1 MKKERNII
9 ILICCLIAGILGYKF
24 SDLNF
29 TGGSS
34 EDDAKNRIKVPVS
47 NESGFITPL
56 KKKFAGLPQ
65 DEFFDNTGSV
75 QEILKG
81 EKILHFK
88 SKEEME
94 AFLRRAREA
103 GMTVIKKIDGLNI
116 VKVRFTRNK
125 DMNDFLAR
133 FHEIS
138 YISNND
144 PMAIP
149 DPLLQGGG
157 AGFRSHPLKFLGIED
172 NTGWGKG
179 VKVAVIDTGVA
190 SHPALK
196 GQVEHIDLI
205 GDGSAITSFHGT
217 AVASLIAG
225 DSGLIKGI
233 SPEASILDI
242 RALNADGSGDAFTV
256 AEGIY
261 EAVKNGAKVINLS
274 LGTPSDNAALRE
286 AVLYAQRNGVILVA
300 AVGNEGAGQ
309 VSYPANYP
317 GVIGVSANDAN
328 EGYLTFS
335 NRGQNVDLAA
345 PGIELTAAG
354 VNNDTVLFTGTSASA
369 PLVAGTVAHMLEQYP
384 DMTYEEVVSN
394 LQNSANEAGPPGEDV
409 YFGEGILNVG
419 RLEANSSQ
427 QVVDAAASGFY
438 LEETGN
444 PQELKLYAIGENRG
458 TEPVDYVEMNISYPG
473 FEKTYIFKNIESSQT
488 FYETLTLD
496 MNSTLIKEEQ
506 QIILQ
511 VKGVKGDKVVNN
523 DVKGV
528 RIRLNNEQK

>member
-1 MKKERNII
+1 MKKDRNII
-9 ILICCLIAGILGYKF
+9 IFICCLIAAILGYKF
-24 SDLNF
+24 SNLDFLNF
-29 TGGSS
+29 NGQESA
-34 EDDAKNRIKVPVS
+34 ENRIKIEAVKD
-47 NESGFITPL
+47 SGFISPS
-56 KKKFAGLPQ
+56 KKKFAGVPQ
-65 DEFFDNTGSV
+65 KEFYENDVPV
-75 QEILKG
+75 QKILKG
-81 EKILHFK
+81 EQILHFN

-103 GMTVIKKIDGLNI
+103 GMKIVKKIDGLNL

-133 FHEIS
+133 FHEIAL
-138 YISNND
+138 ISNND
-144 PMAIP
+144 PLAIP
-149 DPLLQGGG
+149 DPLLQGSG
-157 AGFRSHPLKFLGIED
+157 AGFRSHPLEFLGIED

-179 VKVAVIDTGVA
+179 IKVAVIDTGVA
-190 SHPALK
+190 SHPSLR

-205 GDGSAITSFHGT
+205 GDGSEITSFHGT

-225 DSGLIKGI
+225 DSSLIRGI

-242 RALNADGSGDAFTV
+242 RALNSDGSGDAFTV

-261 EAVKNGAKVINLS
+261 QAVQNGAQVINLS
-274 LGTPSDNAALRE
+274 LGSPSDNPALRE
-286 AVLYAQRNGVILVA
+286 AVLYAQRHGVVLVA

-335 NRGQNVDLAA
+335 NRGPNVDLSA

-384 DMTYEEVVSN
+384 DMTYNEIVEN
-394 LQNSANEAGPPGEDV
+394 LQNTANEAGPPGEDV
-409 YFGEGILNVG
+409 YFGDGILNVG
-419 RLEANSSQ
+419 RLETNNSQ
-427 QVVDAAASGFY
+427 EVVDAAASGFY
-438 LEETGN
+438 LEESTNG
-444 PQELKLYAIGENRG
+444 QDLKLYAIGENRG
-458 TEPVDYVEMNISYPG
+458 TELVDYVEMNVSYPG
-473 FEKTYIFKNIESSQT
+473 FEQTYYFKNIESSQT
-488 FYETLTLD
+488 FYETLTIPL
-496 MNSTLIKEEQ
+496 NSAVITEGQ
-506 QIILQ
+506 QIVLQ
-511 VKGVKGDKVVNN
+511 VKGVKDDKVVNN

-528 RIRLNNEQK
+528 RIRLNNE

>member
-1 MKKERNII
+1 MKTDRNII
-9 ILICCLIAGILGYKF
+9 ILICCLLAGILGYQF
-24 SDLNF
+24 TDFNF
-29 TGGSS
+29 GGSHN
-34 EDDAKNRIKVPVS
+34 DASAQNRIKVNSKEQTP
-47 NESGFITPL
+47 FITPQ
-56 KKKFAGLPQ
+56 KEKFKGRAQ
-65 DEFFDNTGSV
+65 EEFYENEGAV
-75 QEILKG
+75 KEILKG

-103 GMTVIKKIDGLNI
+103 GLKVIKKIDGLNL
-116 VKVRFTRNK
+116 VKVRFTRSK

-133 FHEIS
+133 FHEIAL
-138 YISNND
+138 ISNND
-144 PMAIP
+144 PVAIP
-149 DPLLQGGG
+149 DPLLQGNSQ
-157 AGFRSHPLKFLGIED
+157 GFRSHPLSFLGIKG
-172 NTGWGKG
+172 NAGWGKG

-190 SHPALK
+190 SHPSLK
-196 GQVEHIDLI
+196 GQVQHIDLI
-205 GDGSAITSFHGT
+205 GDGSSITSYHGT

-225 DSGLIKGI
+225 DSNLIKGI

-242 RALNADGSGDAFTV
+242 RALNSDGSGDAFTV

-261 EAVKNGAKVINLS
+261 QAVENGSQVINLS
-274 LGTPSDNAALRE
+274 LGSQSDNPALRE
-286 AVLYAQRNGVILVA
+286 AVLYAQRRGVILVA
-300 AVGNEGAGQ
+300 AVGNEGLGQ

-317 GVIGVSANDAN
+317 GVIAVSANDAN

-335 NRGQNVDLAA
+335 NRGPAVDIAA

-354 VNNDTVLFTGTSASA
+354 VENDTILFTGTSAAA
-369 PLVAGTVAHMLEQYP
+369 PLVAGTVAHMIEQYP
-384 DMTYEEVVSN
+384 DITYNKIINS

-419 RLEANSSQ
+419 RLETNATQ
-427 QVVDAAASGFY
+427 EVVDAAAAGFY
-438 LEETGN
+438 LEEANGG
-444 PQELKLYAIGENRG
+444 QSLKLYAIGENRG
-458 TEPVDYVEMNISYPG
+458 TEPVDYVEMNVSYPG

-496 MNSTLIKEEQ
+496 MNSAVIAEEQ

-511 VKGVKGDKVVNN
+511 IKGVKDDNVVNN

-528 RIRLNNEQK
+528 RIRLNNE

>member
-1 MKKERNII
+1 MKKDRNII

-29 TGGSS
+29 FGSDS
-34 EDDAKNRIKVPVS
+34 GDRAKNRIKIESPVD
-47 NESGFITPL
+47 SGFITPS
-56 KKKFAGLPQ
+56 KNKFAGIPQ
-65 DEFFDNTGSV
+65 KEFYDNEGIV

-94 AFLRRAREA
+94 AFLRRAKEA
-103 GMTVIKKIDGLNI
+103 GIKIIKKVDGLNL
-116 VKVRFTRNK
+116 VKVRFTRGK
-125 DMNDFLAR
+125 DINDFLAR

-138 YISNND
+138 LISNND
-144 PMAIP
+144 PLAIP
-149 DPLLQGGG
+149 DPLLQGSG
-157 AGFRSHPLKFLGIED
+157 AGFRSHPLEFLGIDD

-179 VKVAVIDTGVA
+179 IKVAVIDTGVA
-190 SHPALK
+190 SHPSLK

-205 GDGSAITSFHGT
+205 GDGSEITSFHGT

-225 DSGLIKGI
+225 DSNLIKGI

-242 RALNADGSGDAFTV
+242 RALNSDGSGDAFTV

-261 EAVKNGAKVINLS
+261 EAVKNGAQVINLS
-274 LGTPSDNAALRE
+274 LGTSSDNPALRE
-286 AVLYAQRNGVILVA
+286 AVLYAQRHGVVLVA

-335 NRGQNVDLAA
+335 NRGPTVDLAA

-384 DMTYEEVVSN
+384 DMAYEDIIRN
-394 LQNSANEAGPPGEDV
+394 LQNTANEAGPPGEDV

-419 RLEANSSQ
+419 RLETNTSLK
-427 QVVDAAASGFY
+427 VVDAAASGFY
-438 LEETGN
+438 LEETSNGE
-444 PQELKLYAIGENRG
+444 ELKLYAIGENRG
-458 TEPVDYVEMNISYPG
+458 TEPVDYVEMSVSYPG
-473 FEKTYIFKNIESSQT
+473 FEKTYVFKNIESSQT
-488 FYETLTLD
+488 FYETLTLNL
-496 MNSTLIKEEQ
+496 NSAVIKEEQ

-511 VKGVKGDKVVNN
+511 IKGVKDDEVVNN

-528 RIRLNNEQK
+528 RIRLNNE